1 MNSNSIL
8 VFLVLLAPFWSTL
21 VLTVVYPL
29 RRSGKP
35 AGIFSILCILGSLVF
50 SLILLFSKNFDF
62 SFNFSWLPSLS
73 GPMAQV
79 GFWYDKIS
87 GMMIIVVSLVALMV
101 QIYSLGYLSSETKP
115 SLGRYFLYQSLF
127 AFSMLGLVL
136 ANNFLELFI
145 FWELVGLCSYLLIG
159 FWYHKPEA
167 AKAAVKAF
175 WVTRFG
181 DIGLIIAIILLWN
194 KTGTFDYQTIFSLVE
209 SGALEQSFLI
219 LISILI
225 FLGAMGKSAQ
235 FPLHIWLPDA
245 MEGPTPVSALIHA
258 ATMVAA
264 GVYLVIRLFPFF
276 QASPFTL
283 NLIAYIGS
291 FTALLG
297 AVLAS
302 KQDDIKRVLAYSTVS
317 QLGFMM
323 AALGVGAWVASYF
336 HLFTHAY
343 FKALLFLAAGSVIHA
358 VGSNSLS
365 AMGKLAQK
373 MKWTSMGFLFGALAL
388 SGVWPFSGFFSKD
401 EILLGVITSGKII
414 PSIFLLL
421 TTFLSGFYIFR
432 VIFLA
437 FFSTAK
443 SQIHPHESPKVM
455 LFPILILAALAL
467 SSGLIQQ
474 NFLNFLEETPTWHS
488 FSALKVIVPAISLGL
503 GILGIFLAWLF
514 FQKQKK
520 VPQVLALSLRPISK
534 AIDNKFYLDNFYEF
548 MYAQGML
555 LLSFLI
561 GWIDR
566 YLVDGMVNLAAWSTG
581 RLGVLLRVFQ
591 TGKAQDYLIG
601 IGLGVLIL
609 IIWIL

>member
-1 MNSNSIL
+1 MTNNTL
-8 VFLVLLAPFWSTL
+8 FVLLVLLAPFLSTL

-35 AGIFSILCILGSLVF
+35 AGIFSVLCILGSLVF
-50 SLILLFSKNFDF
+50 SLFLLFSKSFDF
-62 SFNFSWLPSLS
+62 SVNFTWLPAIS
-73 GPMAQV
+73 GPIAQV

-87 GMMIIVVSLVALMV
+87 GMMLVVVSLVASMV
-101 QIYSLGYLSSETKP
+101 QIYSLGYLSHETKP

-167 AKAAVKAF
+167 ARAAVKAF

-194 KTGTFDYQTIFSLVE
+194 RTGTFDYQNIFSLVQ
-209 SGALEQSFLI
+209 GNAFEQKFLI

-276 QASPFTL
+276 EASSFTL
-283 NLIAYIGS
+283 SLITYIGS

-297 AVLAS
+297 ATLAS

-343 FKALLFLAAGSVIHA
+343 FKALLFLAAGSVIHV

-365 AMGKLAQK
+365 VMGKLAQK
-373 MKWTSMGFLFGALAL
+373 MKWTFLGFLFGALAL

-401 EILLGVITSGKII
+401 EILVSVISSGKII

-421 TTFLSGFYIFR
+421 TTLLSGYYIFR

-437 FFSTAK
+437 FFSRAK
-443 SQIHPHESPKVM
+443 SQIHTHESPKVM
-455 LFPILILAALAL
+455 LVPILILAALSL
-467 SSGLIQQ
+467 SSGLVQK
-474 NFLNFLEETPTWHS
+474 NFSSFFEETQGLRS
-488 FSALKVIVPAISLGL
+488 FSSLKVIVPAVSLGL
-503 GILGIFLAWLF
+503 GILGILLAWLF
-514 FQKQKK
+514 FQKEKK
-520 VPQVLALSLRPISK
+520 VPKVLAVSVRPIGQ
-534 AIDNKFYLDNFYEF
+534 AIDQKFYLDHLYETL
-548 MYAQGML
+548 YAKGML
-555 LLSFLI
+555 VLSFLI

-581 RLGVLLRVFQ
+581 KLGSLLRILQ

-601 IGLGVLIL
+601 ISLGVLIL
-609 IIWIL
+609 IIWVL

>member
-1 MNSNSIL
+1 MSSSSIL
-8 VFLVLLAPFWSTL
+8 VFLVLLAPFFSTL
-21 VLTVVYPL
+21 VLTVFYPL
-29 RRSGKP
+29 RRTGKP
-35 AGIFSILCILGSLVF
+35 AGIFSVLCILGSLVF
-50 SLILLFSKNFDF
+50 SLTLLFSKNFDF
-62 SFNFSWLPSLS
+62 SVNFSWLPSIS
-73 GPMAQV
+73 GPIAQV
-79 GFWYDKIS
+79 GFWYDKVS
-87 GMMIIVVSLVALMV
+87 GMMLVVVSLVALMV

-167 AKAAVKAF
+167 ARAAVKAF

-194 KTGTFDYQTIFSLVE
+194 RTGTFDYQNIFSLVQAN
-209 SGALEQSFLI
+209 ALGQNFLI
-219 LISILI
+219 LVSILI

-276 QASPFTL
+276 QASPTTL
-283 NLIAYIGS
+283 NLIVYIGS

-343 FKALLFLAAGSVIHA
+343 FKALLFLAAGSVIHV

-365 AMGKLAQK
+365 VMGKLALK
-373 MKWTSMGFLFGALAL
+373 MKWTFVGFLFGALAL
-388 SGVWPFSGFFSKD
+388 SGIWPFSGFFSKD
-401 EILLGVITSGKII
+401 EILVSVISSGKII

-421 TTFLSGFYIFR
+421 TTLLSGYYIFR

-443 SQIHPHESPKVM
+443 SQIHSHESPKVM
-455 LFPILILAALAL
+455 LIPILILAALAL
-467 SSGLIQQ
+467 SSGLIRK
-474 NFLNFLEETPTWHS
+474 NFLNFFEESGTLHS
-488 FSALKVIVPAISLGL
+488 FTALKVMVPAVSLGL
-503 GILGIFLAWLF
+503 GILGISLAWMF
-514 FQKQKK
+514 FQKEKK
-520 VPQVLALSLRPISK
+520 VPKVLALSVKPIAK
-534 AIDNKFYLDNFYEF
+534 AIDQKFYLDHTYEF
-548 MYAQGML
+548 LYARGML

-561 GWIDR
+561 GWTDR
-566 YLVDGMVNLAAWSTG
+566 YLVDGMVNLAAWCTG
-581 RLGVLLRVFQ
+581 KLGSILRRLQ
-591 TGKAQDYLIG
+591 TGQAQDYLIG